1 MNERVCP
8 RSLEVITLRKK
19 ERALAF
25 IEVLEKLYPDAICS
39 LEYKDPFQLLCAVQL
54 SAQCTDARVNLVT
67 PALFEA
73 FPDAPTMA
81 KADLKEVERLIK
93 SCGFYHNK
101 AKNLI
106 ACANQLVDEYNNTLP
121 DNMENLL
128 KLAGVG
134 RKTANLILGDV
145 YKKGGMVIDT
155 HAKRIL
161 YRMGLTTKQDPTQV
175 EMETSPLIPINM
187 QSDFCHRLVLF
198 GRDICT
204 ARKAYCDRCPAAEFC
219 PKNGPVK

>member
-1 MNERVCP
+1 MK
-8 RSLEVITLRKK
+8 KK

-25 IEVLEKLYPDAICS
+25 SEVLKNLYPDAICS

-54 SAQCTDARVNLVT
+54 SAQCTDARVNLTT
-67 PALFEA
+67 PALFA
-73 FPDAPTMA
+73 AYPDAASMA
-81 KADLKEVERLIK
+81 AAPLEEIEMLIK
-93 SCGFYHNK
+93 PCGFYHNK

-106 ACANQLVDEYNNTLP
+106 KCAQQLLENYNSNVPDSMDE
-121 DNMENLL
+121 LL

-145 YKKGGMVIDT
+145 YHKGGMVIDT

-175 EMETSPLIPINM
+175 EMETSPLIPIDM

-204 ARKAYCDRCPAAEFC
+204 ARKAYCEKCPAESFC
-219 PKNGPVK
+219 PKKNPKK